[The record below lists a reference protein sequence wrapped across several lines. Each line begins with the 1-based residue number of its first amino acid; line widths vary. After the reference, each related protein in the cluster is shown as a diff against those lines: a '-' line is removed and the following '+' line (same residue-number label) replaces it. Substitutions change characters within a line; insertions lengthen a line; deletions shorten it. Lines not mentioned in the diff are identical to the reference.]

1 MREISVSRPFG
12 RAVLSAAAI
21 GAFVIGATPLAMA
34 QQRGGGDDQAEWPQS
49 YEASP
54 EMAVQREATP
64 VLSPATLA
72 ATEAAIAKY
81 QALVANGGWPE
92 VPGGAELRIGSKS
105 KAVQALRAR
114 LVASGDLDPV
124 AGMGPVFDSF
134 VEAAVKRFQ
143 ARSGLGQTGVVNAE
157 TLAQLNVPAE
167 TRLQQL
173 QTNVVRLNA
182 YSGDL
187 GERFVM
193 VNIPAASVETVEGGV
208 VYSHHAAGVG
218 KIDRQSPIM
227 QTKATEINFNPFW
240 TVPPSLIK
248 KDLIPK
254 MKAEPGYLTE
264 FKIRVF
270 NREGQEVP
278 PASINWNTSEATNYK
293 FRQDV
298 GADFN
303 SLGFVRINIPNPY
316 GVYMHDT
323 PSKGIFGDDFRFVS
337 SGCVRVQDVRDYVA
351 WLLKDN
357 PDWNRDR
364 IDEVIRSGE
373 RVDVKLAKPV
383 NVYWVYVTAW
393 ATPDGVV
400 QFRPDVYQRDGA
412 GPGPLA
418 SAIPAEPLAL
428 PQE

>member
-1 MREISVSRPFG
+1 MRGRTVSRLSR
-12 RAVLSAAAI
+12 RAL
-21 GAFVIGATPLAMA
+21 FGATGCVAFAVVLGAIPSKA
-34 QQRGGGDDQAEWPQS
+34 QEQQDVGQAEWPQS

-54 EMAVQREATP
+54 EMAVGRESTPILSSAT
-64 VLSPATLA
+64 VDATQ
-72 ATEAAIAKY
+72 AAIQKY
-81 QALVANGGWPE
+81 QDIVAHGGWGALPA
-92 VPGGAELRIGSKS
+92 GAELRVGSKS
-105 KAVQALRAR
+105 RTVQALRER
-114 LVASGDLDPV
+114 LVASGDLDSV
-124 AGMGPVFDSF
+124 AGAGLVYDSF

-143 ARSGLGQTGVVNAE
+143 ARNGLGQTGVVNEA
-157 TLAQLNVPAE
+157 TLTELNVPAAA
-167 TRLQQL
+167 RLQQL
-173 QTNVVRLNA
+173 ETNVIRLRA

-187 GERFVM
+187 GSRFVI
-193 VNIPAASVETVEGGV
+193 VNIPAASVETVENGV

-254 MKAEPGYLTE
+254 MKADPNYLTDE
-264 FKIRVF
+264 KIRVF
-270 NREGQEVP
+270 NKEGQEVP
-278 PASINWNTSEATNYK
+278 PSSIDWNTDEATHYK
-293 FRQDV
+293 YRQDT
-298 GADFN
+298 GADLN

-351 WLLKDN
+351 WLLKDT
-357 PDWNRDR
+357 PGWGRDQ
-364 IDEVIRSGE
+364 IDAVIRSGD
-373 RVDVKLAKPV
+373 RQDVKLTQPV
-383 NVYWVYVTAW
+383 NVYWIYVTAW

-400 QFRPDVYQRDGA
+400 QFRQDIYQRDGA
-412 GPGPLA
+412 GPGPVA
-418 SAIPAEPLAL
+418 SAVPVQPLAL

>member
-1 MREISVSRPFG
+1 MRGMTVSRLSR
-12 RAVLSAAAI
+12 RALFSATACAAFAVALGSI
-21 GAFVIGATPLAMA
+21 PSRA
-34 QQRGGGDDQAEWPQS
+34 QEQDVSQAEWPQS

-54 EMAVQREATP
+54 HMAVAREATP
-64 VLSPATLA
+64 ILSPATVD
-72 ATEAAIAKY
+72 ATQAAIQKY
-81 QALVANGGWPE
+81 QDMVDHGGWNAL
-92 VPGGAELRIGSKS
+92 PGGPELRVGSKS
-105 KAVQALRAR
+105 RAVQALRER
-114 LVASGDLDPV
+114 LVASGDLDSV
-124 AGMGPVFDSF
+124 AGAGPVFDSF

-143 ARSGLGQTGVVNAE
+143 ARHGLGQSGVVNEA
-157 TLAQLNVPAE
+157 TLTELNVPAAA
-167 TRLQQL
+167 RLQQL
-173 QTNVVRLNA
+173 ETNVVRLRA

-187 GERFVM
+187 GSRFVI
-193 VNIPAASVETVEGGV
+193 VNIPAASVETVENGV

-254 MKAEPGYLTE
+254 MKADPNYLTDE
-264 FKIRVF
+264 KIRVF
-270 NREGQEVP
+270 NKEGQEVSP
-278 PASINWNTSEATNYK
+278 SSIDWNTEEATHYK
-293 FRQDV
+293 YRQDT
-298 GADFN
+298 GADLN

-351 WLLKDN
+351 WLLKDT
-357 PDWNRDR
+357 PGWGRDE
-364 IDEVIRSGE
+364 IDAVIRSGD
-373 RVDVKLAKPV
+373 RQDVKLTQPV
-383 NVYWVYVTAW
+383 NVYWIYVTAW

-400 QFRPDVYQRDGA
+400 QFRQDIYQRDGA
-412 GPGPLA
+412 GPGPVA
-418 SAIPAEPLAL
+418 SAVPVQPLAL